1 MINLKSFAFAP
12 AALALALVLID
23 FGAGSAAAQSGPSA
37 AARPIVNAP
46 PPIDAPAL
54 IGSAPAA
61 DSARAAADRL
71 AMRGQVSAARL
82 AQANA
87 DNPWT
92 PWVAMHPVFGDSFTE
107 QRLPRTARV
116 FADVLQGLSPAI
128 GAAKNAGSRPRPLIT
143 DPSVLRCDPLDPAI
157 AAQSSFPSGHG
168 AGGWAWALVLAEL
181 VPSRADAILQRGRD
195 FGDSRVICGYHYPS
209 DIEAG
214 RTIAAGVI
222 ARMHADASFRRDLDA
237 ARAELA
243 RAYPRPVSR

>member
-1 MINLKSFAFAP
+1 MLRTLVVA
-12 AALALALVLID
+12 AALAFAAPA
-23 FGAGSAAAQSGPSA
+23 FGQQPAAS
-37 AARPIVNAP
+37 RPVVNAP

-54 IGSAPAA
+54 IGPSPSPGSVR
-61 DSARAAADRL
+61 DSADRL
-71 AMRGQVSAARL
+71 SMRTQVTPARL

-116 FADVLQGLSPAI
+116 FADVLQGLGPAI
-128 GAAKNAGSRPRPLIT
+128 GAAKNANSRPRPLIA
-143 DPSVLRCDPLDPAI
+143 DPSVLRCDALDPAV

-195 FGDSRVICGYHYPS
+195 FGDSRVLCGYHYPS

-214 RTIAAGVI
+214 RTIGSGVI

-243 RAYPRPVSR
+243 RAYPSPISR

>member
-1 MINLKSFAFAP
+1 MINLKSLALAA
-12 AALALALVLID
+12 AALALA
-23 FGAGSAAAQSGPSA
+23 GTASAQTAQPAAT
-37 AARPIVNAP
+37 RPIVNAP

-54 IGSAPAA
+54 IGSAPAP
-61 DSARAAADRL
+61 DSPRAAADRL
-71 AMRGQVSAARL
+71 SMRGQVSAERL
-82 AQANA
+82 GRANA

-92 PWVAMHPVFGDSFTE
+92 PWVAMQPVFGATFTE

-128 GAAKNAGSRPRPLIT
+128 GAAKNANSRPRPLIT
-143 DPSVLRCDPLDPAI
+143 DPSVLRCDALDPAV
-157 AAQSSFPSGHG
+157 AAQSSYPSGHG

-214 RTIAAGVI
+214 RTIASGVI
-222 ARMHADASFRRDLDA
+222 ARLHADASFRRDLDA

-243 RAYPRPVSR
+243 RAYSRPDSR